1 MGWLSRQA
9 LPSNWPFVE
18 APVPETNCI
27 SVDVAAQR
35 GKYNQPMDTTKLT
48 TVAHT
53 GGKDSRKTWATYGV
67 GRKFNVGL
75 DLENSALKVFPG
87 L

>member
-18 APVPETNCI
+18 APVPETNSI

-35 GKYNQPMDTTKLT
+35 GKCNQPMDTTKLT
-48 TVAHT
+48 TVAQT
-53 GGKDSRKTWATYGV
+53 GGRIREKLGQPTVWV
-67 GRKFNVGL
+67 RKFNVGL
-75 DLENSALKVFPG
+75 DLENSD
-87 L
+87 